1 MSSGGIEIPVTFE
14 AGGSQVT
21 LEKLAAQIQELE
33 RDTKG
38 LATSTKQ
45 ASSSFGSFAKSAAG
59 LAAGLLSIG
68 AATRFITSSIKAQS
82 AQIAAVNKLNLALAN
97 QGELSQEA
105 SKDLQDYA
113 AALQEVTVFGDETI
127 IAVEGQLASFGLV
140 GDELKRATEASLD
153 FASATGSELRAAADL
168 VGKAFVGETGS
179 LSRYGIVLED
189 NLEKTEKFEAAVSQ
203 LEARFG
209 GAARAATETFTGGLQ
224 QLSNS
229 FGDTQEAFGK
239 FIGFVTGEGG
249 SAFAGLTRL
258 VTGLTK
264 FFGEDLILALSE
276 VQAQFAEFVGATIDR
291 IGDLAEIINR
301 IPGVDID
308 TTGLRLAAEDQRT
321 FAIATRAAGD
331 AAATSVGV
339 TADFTN
345 AVQAAGD
352 AAAATAEELKELE
365 KRQNAVAASVRSLT
379 GDLDP
384 AKFSILTDAL
394 EEIGDASLIAE
405 DQLGK
410 LAEKLEQARV
420 QGLPLPPI
428 AEDIVDRFREFEEA
442 AQALDDFNAALSETE
457 RITRL
462 LGPTIEDVTNEFLEL
477 EQSAVIAGDGVFDLA
492 KLGDEQL
499 KTFLDRLLE
508 IDDAATDLSET
519 VPGLGEDI
527 SAALQEM
534 NARALPIPDA
544 MFAIGDSATVAA
556 TVAQTGFEAFGET
569 MQGIAGLFD
578 VLGIASESFA
588 GRLIG
593 ALTTIPSALSSITDG
608 LGSLFEGL
616 GDGGGGGLLSGLT
629 DILGSVGVA
638 GQIAVAG
645 IGIGKAIIGL
655 FGSDPVEKAQ
665 KEAGEILGTGI
676 SRSLAES
683 ITEQADQLGI
693 AVAEA
698 ALLALPEAIAESG
711 EAAASFTG
719 EILELQNAIAEG
731 SVPAAEGIEALGGAF
746 ESVAS
751 EALEAGRVGDVALR
765 TLIARSRELGQEVP
779 EITAFVNE
787 QLDQATAG
795 LGKFV
800 DSLAFVSEEAFA
812 TLGADAGVI
821 FGATFD
827 ALVSE
832 RGLVGAVDALQGS
845 FGGLREALE
854 ENLGAEA
861 AAAITAP
868 FAAAFNLLQDE
879 NLRPLVEGIDGLGQA
894 FSALANADF
903 LNIDQFRAAE
913 RASATLFDELIAG
926 GADTNTALTAI
937 APTIQAAISAA
948 QQFGVPLSEDTQRLK
963 DLAEQNGITFKTDP
977 QQAMLD
983 VLTAIAEVLGA
994 DIPESARRATEAI
1007 TSLADETVRAGDQLE
1022 GVSVLPGGGQVAG
1035 VPGAPGV
1042 PILPGGA
1049 VGAPG
1054 APGAPA
1060 VAQAIEFNLDLTIDE
1075 NPLAAAETAEALRK
1089 QTIEQVADAL
1099 EDRVASLVAAAT
1111 EGI

>member
-38 LATSTKQ
+38 LAASTKQ
-45 ASSSFGSFAKSAAG
+45 ASTSFGTFAKSAAG
-59 LAAGLLSIG
+59 LAAGILSIG
-68 AATRFITSSIKAQS
+68 AATKFVSDSIKAQS

-97 QGELSQEA
+97 QGELSKAA
-105 SKDLQDYA
+105 SQDLQDYA

-209 GAARAATETFTGGLQ
+209 GAARAATETFTGGLK

-345 AVQAAGD
+345 AISAEGA

-405 DQLGK
+405 SQLKK
-410 LAEKLEQARV
+410 LATKLIDAEK
-420 QGLPLPPI
+420 QGLPLPAI
-428 AEDIVDRFREFEEA
+428 AEDIVSRFLEMEA
-442 AQALDDFNAALSETE
+442 AAASVEVLNTSLEEQA
-457 RITRL
+457 RILAL
-462 LGPTIEDVTNEFLEL
+462 LGPGVEGIAEALLDV
-477 EQSAVIAGDGVFDLA
+477 QSAVG
-492 KLGDEQL
+492 LGGGLEIIDNAQ
-499 KTFLDRLLE
+499 LLE
-508 IDDAATDLSET
+508 AIKGLDAVAVSAEEAG
-519 VPGLGEDI
+519 VEVEGLGE
-527 SAALQEM
+527 SFLAALAEAA
-534 NARALPIPDA
+534 ARGIDVSDIVTQ
-544 MFAIGDSATVAA
+544 FGDDTAVATEKGAA
-556 TVAQTGFEAFGET
+556 GFEALGET
-569 MQGIAGLFD
+569 MQSVAALFD
-578 VLGIASESFA
+578 VLGIEAESFA
-588 GRLIG
+588 GRLLG
-593 ALTTIPSALSSITDG
+593 ALSAIPAGLSSITDG

-616 GDGGGGGLLSGLT
+616 GAEGGLLDSISGVLG
-629 DILGSVGVA
+629 DIGVA

-645 IGIGKAIIGL
+645 IGIGKAIVGL
-655 FGSDPVEKAQ
+655 FGSSPVEKAE
-665 KEAGEILGTGI
+665 KEAGELLGFGI
-676 SRSLAES
+676 SEALAES
-683 ITEQADQLGI
+683 IADSADTLGVSLAD
-693 AVAEA
+693 AVLLSLPA
-698 ALLALPEAIAESG
+698 AIEESG
-711 EAAASFTG
+711 QAAVEFTG
-719 EILELQNAIAEG
+719 EILELQNAIADG

-746 ESVAS
+746 ELVAS

-779 EITAFVNE
+779 EITAFVNA
-787 QLDQATAG
+787 QLDQATTG
-795 LGKFV
+795 LGRFV

-832 RGLVGAVDALQGS
+832 RGLVGAVDALEGQ
-845 FGGLREALE
+845 FGTLRETLE
-854 ENLGAEA
+854 ENLGADA

-926 GADTNTALTAI
+926 GADTRTSLTAI

-948 QQFGVPLSEDTQRLK
+948 EQFGIPLSEDTQRLK

-994 DIPESARRATEAI
+994 DIPASALAAQNAI
-1007 TSLADETVRAGDQLE
+1007 TGMQDQIQENSEIPGIDPFGPTAG
-1022 GVSVLPGGGQVAG
+1022 VGGAG

-1042 PILPGGA
+1042 PVLA
-1049 VGAPG
+1049 GAPG
-1054 APGAPA
+1054 AVAPGAAAAEA
-1060 VAQAIEFNLDLTIDE
+1060 VQNIEFNLDLTIDE

-1099 EDRVASLVAAAT
+1099 EDRVASLVAAAESGT
-1111 EGI
+1111 